1 MAPVTV
7 VIPTFNEVDNLPLIA
22 EALLAL
28 PLDGLRLL
36 VVDDNSP
43 DGTGKVADGLA
54 AAHPGRVGV
63 VHRPGREGL
72 GRAYVEGLKTALSDG
87 AEFVVQMD
95 ADFSHP
101 VDAVPRLLGTAQATG
116 AACVIG
122 SRYVPGG
129 TLAAEWS
136 RRRRAL
142 SAWANF
148 YVRTILRVRLRDVTA
163 GFKIWRAE
171 SLAALDLGEI
181 SSGGYSFQVEMHYR
195 ATRAGMTI
203 VEIPI
208 HFSDR
213 RAGSSKMSLRVQL
226 ESALMPWRLRFRSR
240 GRARGNRG

>member
-1 MAPVTV
+1 MATVTV
-7 VIPTFNEVDNLPLIA
+7 VIPTFNEVDNLPPLA

-28 PLDGLRLL
+28 PLDDLRVL
-36 VVDDNSP
+36 VVDDGSP

-63 VHRPGREGL
+63 VHRRLREGL
-72 GRAYVEGLKTALSDG
+72 GRAYVDGMETALSAGTD
-87 AEFVVQMD
+87 FVVQMD

-101 VDAVPRLLGTAQATG
+101 VDAVPRLLDTALATG

-129 TLAAEWS
+129 TLAAEWGL
-136 RRRRAL
+136 RRRAL
-142 SAWANF
+142 SRWANI
-148 YVRTILRVRLRDVTA
+148 YVRTILRVGLRDVTA

-171 SLAALDLGEI
+171 SLAALDLGAI

-195 ATRAGMTI
+195 AIRAGMTI
-203 VEIPI
+203 AEIPI

-226 ESALMPWRLRFRSR
+226 ESALMPWRLIFKR
-240 GRARGNRG
+240 

>member
-1 MAPVTV
+1 MATVTV
-7 VIPTFNEVDNLPLIA
+7 VIPTYNEVDNLPLIA

-28 PLDGLRLL
+28 PLDDLRLL
-36 VVDDNSP
+36 VVDDDSP
-43 DGTGKVADGLA
+43 DGTGKVADELA
-54 AAHPGRVGV
+54 AAHPGRVSV

-72 GRAYVEGLKTALSDG
+72 GRAYVEGLATALSAG

-101 VDAVPRLLGTAQATG
+101 VDAVPRLIGTAKATG
-116 AACVIG
+116 AECVIG
-122 SRYVPGG
+122 SRYVQGG
-129 TLAAEWS
+129 TLAAEWNW
-136 RRRRAL
+136 RRRAL

-148 YVRTILRVRLRDVTA
+148 YVRTILRIRLRDVTA

-171 SLAALDLGEI
+171 SIAALDLGEI

-226 ESALMPWRLRFRSR
+226 ESALMPWRLRFRC
-240 GRARGNRG
+240 

>member
-1 MAPVTV
+1 MSPEAG
-7 VIPTFNEVDNLPLIA
+7 LPLLA

-43 DGTGKVADGLA
+43 DGTGTVADGLA
-54 AAHPGRVGV
+54 A
-63 VHRPGREGL
+63 
-72 GRAYVEGLKTALSDG
+72 
-87 AEFVVQMD
+87 
-95 ADFSHP
+95 
-101 VDAVPRLLGTAQATG
+101 
-116 AACVIG
+116 
-122 SRYVPGG
+122 
-129 TLAAEWS
+129 EWS
-136 RRRRAL
+136 RWRQAL

-148 YVRTILRVRLRDVTA
+148 YVRTILRIRLRDVTA
-163 GFKIWRAE
+163 GFKVWRAE

-181 SSGGYSFQVEMHYR
+181 SSGGYSFQVEMRYR

-213 RAGSSKMSLRVQL
+213 RAGGSKMSLRVQL

-240 GRARGNRG
+240 GRARGKRG

>member
-1 MAPVTV
+1 MAVVTV
-7 VIPTFNEVDNLPLIA
+7 VIPTFNEVDNLPLIT

-28 PLDGLRLL
+28 PLDGLRVL
-36 VVDDNSP
+36 VVDDGSP
-43 DGTGKVADGLA
+43 DGTGEVADGLA
-54 AAHPGRVGV
+54 AAHPGRVSV
-63 VHRPGREGL
+63 VHRRVREGL
-72 GRAYVEGLKTALSDG
+72 GRAYVDGMETALSAG

-95 ADFSHP
+95 ADLSHP
-101 VDAVPRLLGTAQATG
+101 VDAVPRLLDTALATG

-129 TLAAEWS
+129 TLAAEWNL
-136 RRRRAL
+136 RRRAL
-142 SAWANF
+142 SRWANL
-148 YVRTILRVRLRDVTA
+148 YVRTILRVRLRDMTA

-171 SLAALDLGEI
+171 SLAALDLGTI

-195 ATRAGMTI
+195 AAKAGMTL

-226 ESALMPWRLRFRSR
+226 ESALMPWRLIFKR
-240 GRARGNRG
+240 

>member
-1 MAPVTV
+1 MATVTV
-7 VIPTFNEVDNLPLIA
+7 VIPTFNEVDNLPPLA

-28 PLDGLRLL
+28 PLDGLRVL
-36 VVDDNSP
+36 VVDDGSP

-54 AAHPGRVGV
+54 AAHPGRVAV
-63 VHRPGREGL
+63 VHRRVREGL
-72 GRAYVEGLKTALSDG
+72 GRAYVDGMRTALSAG
-87 AEFVVQMD
+87 TEFVVQMD

-101 VDAVPRLLGTAQATG
+101 VDAVPRLLDTALATG

-129 TLAAEWS
+129 TLAAEWGL
-136 RRRRAL
+136 RRRAL
-142 SAWANF
+142 SRWANL
-148 YVRTILRVRLRDVTA
+148 YVRTILRVGLRDVTA

-171 SLAALDLGEI
+171 SLAALDLGAI

-195 ATRAGMTI
+195 AIRAGMTV

-226 ESALMPWRLRFRSR
+226 ESARMPWRLIFKR
-240 GRARGNRG
+240 

>member
-1 MAPVTV
+1 MAAVTV
-7 VIPTFNEVDNLPLIA
+7 VIPTFNEVDNLPPIT

-28 PLDGLRLL
+28 PLDGLRVL
-36 VVDDNSP
+36 VVDDGSP
-43 DGTGKVADGLA
+43 DGTGKAADELA

-63 VHRPGREGL
+63 VHRRVREGL
-72 GRAYVEGLKTALSDG
+72 GRAYVDGMETALAAGTD
-87 AEFVVQMD
+87 FVVQMD

-101 VDAVPRLLGTAQATG
+101 VDAVPRLLDTALATG

-129 TLAAEWS
+129 TLAAEWGL
-136 RRRRAL
+136 RRRAL
-142 SAWANF
+142 SRWANL
-148 YVRTILRVRLRDVTA
+148 YVRTILRVGLRDVTA

-171 SLAALDLGEI
+171 SLAALDLGAI

-195 ATRAGMTI
+195 AVRAGMTI

-226 ESALMPWRLRFRSR
+226 ESALMPWRLIFKR
-240 GRARGNRG
+240 

>member
-1 MAPVTV
+1 MATVTV
-7 VIPTFNEVDNLPLIA
+7 VIPTFNEVDNLPPIT

-28 PLDGLRLL
+28 PLDGLRVL
-36 VVDDNSP
+36 VVDDGSP
-43 DGTGKVADGLA
+43 DGTGKAADELA

-63 VHRPGREGL
+63 VHRRVREGL
-72 GRAYVEGLKTALSDG
+72 GRAYVDGMETALAAGTD
-87 AEFVVQMD
+87 FVVQMD

-101 VDAVPRLLGTAQATG
+101 VDAVPRLLDTALATG

-129 TLAAEWS
+129 TLAAEWGL
-136 RRRRAL
+136 RRRAL
-142 SAWANF
+142 SRWANL
-148 YVRTILRVRLRDVTA
+148 YVRTILRVGLRDVTA

-171 SLAALDLGEI
+171 SLAALDLGAI

-195 ATRAGMTI
+195 AARAGMTI

-226 ESALMPWRLRFRSR
+226 ESALMPWRLIFKR
-240 GRARGNRG
+240 

>member
-1 MAPVTV
+1 MATVTV
-7 VIPTFNEVDNLPLIA
+7 VIPTFNEVDNLPPIT

-28 PLDGLRLL
+28 PLDGLRVL
-36 VVDDNSP
+36 VVDDGSP
-43 DGTGKVADGLA
+43 DGTGKVADELA

-63 VHRPGREGL
+63 VHRRVREGL
-72 GRAYVEGLKTALSDG
+72 GRAYVDGMETALAAGTD
-87 AEFVVQMD
+87 FVVQMD

-101 VDAVPRLLGTAQATG
+101 VDAVPRLLDTALATG

-129 TLAAEWS
+129 TLAAEWGL
-136 RRRRAL
+136 RRRAL
-142 SAWANF
+142 SRWANL
-148 YVRTILRVRLRDVTA
+148 YVRTILRVGLRDVTA

-171 SLAALDLGEI
+171 SLAALDLGAI

-195 ATRAGMTI
+195 AARAGMTI

-226 ESALMPWRLRFRSR
+226 ESALMPWRLIFKR
-240 GRARGNRG
+240 

>member
-1 MAPVTV
+1 MTRVTV
-7 VIPTFNEVDNLPLIA
+7 VLPTFNEADNLAPMVA
-22 EALLAL
+22 ALLAL
-28 PLDGLRLL
+28 PVDGLNVL
-36 VVDDNSP
+36 VVDDDSP
-43 DGTGKVADGLA
+43 DGTGKIADELA
-54 AAHPGRVGV
+54 AAHPGLVDV
-63 VHRPGREGL
+63 VHRRVREGL
-72 GRAYVEGLKTALSDG
+72 GRAYVAGMQTALAAG

-136 RRRRAL
+136 TARRAL
-142 SAWANF
+142 SAWANL
-148 YVRTILRVRLRDVTA
+148 YVRTILRMRLRDVTA
-163 GFKIWRAE
+163 GFKIWDAR
-171 SLAALDLGEI
+171 SLAQLELGAI
-181 SSGGYSFQVEMHYR
+181 ASGGYSFQVEMHYR
-195 ATRAGMTI
+195 ATRAGMTM

-226 ESALMPWRLRFRSR
+226 ESALMPWRLLVKRR
-240 GRARGNRG
+240 

>member
-1 MAPVTV
+1 MATVTV

-28 PLDGLRLL
+28 PLDGLRIL
-36 VVDDNSP
+36 VVDDDSP
-43 DGTGKVADGLA
+43 DGTGKVADRLA
-54 AAHPGRVGV
+54 AAHPGRVDV
-63 VHRPGREGL
+63 VHRQVREGL
-72 GRAYVEGLKTALSDG
+72 GRAYVDGMETALAAG

-101 VDAVPRLLGTAQATG
+101 VDAVPRLLGTALATE

-136 RRRRAL
+136 LWRRAL
-142 SAWANF
+142 SRWANL

-171 SLAALDLGEI
+171 SLAALDLGTI
-181 SSGGYSFQVEMHYR
+181 SSGGYSFQVEMHHR

-226 ESALMPWRLRFRSR
+226 ESALMPWRLIFRR
-240 GRARGNRG
+240 

>member
-1 MAPVTV
+1 MATVTV
-7 VIPTFNEVDNLPLIA
+7 VIPTFNEVDNLPPIT

-28 PLDGLRLL
+28 PLDGLCVL
-36 VVDDNSP
+36 VVDDGSP
-43 DGTGKVADGLA
+43 DGTGKAADELA

-63 VHRPGREGL
+63 VHRRVREGL
-72 GRAYVEGLKTALSDG
+72 GRAYVDGMETALAAGTD
-87 AEFVVQMD
+87 FVVQMD

-101 VDAVPRLLGTAQATG
+101 VDAVPRLLDTALATG

-129 TLAAEWS
+129 TLAAEWGL
-136 RRRRAL
+136 RRRAL
-142 SAWANF
+142 SRWANL
-148 YVRTILRVRLRDVTA
+148 YVRTILRVGLRDVTA

-171 SLAALDLGEI
+171 SLAALDLAAI

-195 ATRAGMTI
+195 AVRAGMTI

-226 ESALMPWRLRFRSR
+226 ESALMPWRLIFKR
-240 GRARGNRG
+240 

>member
-1 MAPVTV
+1 MATVTV
-7 VIPTFNEVDNLPLIA
+7 VIPTFNEVDNLPPIT

-28 PLDGLRLL
+28 PLDGLRVL
-36 VVDDNSP
+36 VVDDGSP
-43 DGTGKVADGLA
+43 DGTGKAADELV

-63 VHRPGREGL
+63 VHRRVREGL
-72 GRAYVEGLKTALSDG
+72 GRAYVDGMETALAAGTD
-87 AEFVVQMD
+87 FVVQMD

-101 VDAVPRLLGTAQATG
+101 VDAVPRLLDTVLATG

-129 TLAAEWS
+129 TLAAEWGL
-136 RRRRAL
+136 RRRAL
-142 SAWANF
+142 SRWANL
-148 YVRTILRVRLRDVTA
+148 YVRTILRVGLRDVTA

-171 SLAALDLGEI
+171 SLAALDLGAI

-195 ATRAGMTI
+195 AARAGMTI

-226 ESALMPWRLRFRSR
+226 ESALMPWRLIFKR
-240 GRARGNRG
+240 